1 MRESE
6 IQNVKASK
14 QYGVGR
20 RQKKKRGRRS
30 VFLLLLTAYCLLHTV
45 VTGCGKSE
53 KEAIT
58 EETQVAVVEKS
69 AEVAPTVE
77 TIPTEFAEAYK
88 KVFVVSEVDG
98 VDWQKGVIT
107 AVGRGYPPKDITNPA
122 QVRILT
128 MRAAKLEGYKALLE
142 TIMKIK
148 TPPDKGMKQYLDER
162 HIEISRVEGFVKGAR
177 IIKEEYKDDGSAEVT
192 LEVPLTGVSGLVA
205 VMK

>member
-58 EETQVAVVEKS
+58 EETQVAVVEKR
-69 AEVAPTVE
+69 AEVA
-77 TIPTEFAEAYK
+77 EFAEAYK

>member
-1 MRESE
+1 
-6 IQNVKASK
+6 
-14 QYGVGR
+14 
-20 RQKKKRGRRS
+20 
-30 VFLLLLTAYCLLHTV
+30 
-45 VTGCGKSE
+45 
-53 KEAIT
+53 
-58 EETQVAVVEKS
+58 
-69 AEVAPTVE
+69 
-77 TIPTEFAEAYK
+77 
-88 KVFVVSEVDG
+88 
-98 VDWQKGVIT
+98 
-107 AVGRGYPPKDITNPA
+107 
-122 QVRILT
+122 

>member
-1 MRESE
+1 M
-6 IQNVKASK
+6 
-14 QYGVGR
+14 
-20 RQKKKRGRRS
+20 
-30 VFLLLLTAYCLLHTV
+30 
-45 VTGCGKSE
+45 
-53 KEAIT
+53 
-58 EETQVAVVEKS
+58 VEKR